1 MLPLCSEYDLLKN
14 FIPVILL
21 NAKIS
26 FGHFIRRM
34 IIDADQHCR
43 LYALL
48 PGMISEGFAKGMTA
62 DHAGDIVISC
72 HLFDDAKSLHPT
84 DVFIFI
90 AVRKKILFWL
100 NRFLLLSKLCLIIL
114 KTCMNIMIDIDAGGL
129 SRLLF
134 NDLNMLLPS
143 VLRKVIN
150 IFPPQSK
157 QIRNPQCS
165 IQAQDH

>member
-1 MLPLCSEYDLLKN
+1 MLENPVPVFLLD
-14 FIPVILL
+14 
-21 NAKIS
+21 AKIA

-34 IIDADQHCR
+34 IINADQHCR
-43 LYALL
+43 LYALP
-48 PGMISEGFAKGMTA
+48 PGMISEGFTKRMTA

-72 HLFDDAKSLHPT
+72 HLFDDAKSLHPA
-84 DVFIFI
+84 DRFVFIT
-90 AVRKKILFWL
+90 VGKKILLWL
-100 NRFLLLSKLCLIIL
+100 NRFLLLLKLCLIVL
-114 KTCMNIMIDIDAGGL
+114 KTCVNIMIDIDTGGL
-129 SRLLF
+129 SRFLLY
-134 NDLNMLLPS
+134 DLNMLLPS

>member
-48 PGMISEGFAKGMTA
+48 PGMISEGFTKGMTA

-72 HLFDDAKSLHPT
+72 HFFDDAKSLHPT
-84 DVFIFI
+84 DGFIFI
-90 AVRKKILFWL
+90 AVGKKILFWL
-100 NRFLLLSKLCLIIL
+100 NRFSLLLKLCLIIL
-114 KTCMNIMIDIDAGGL
+114 KTCVNIMIDIDAGGL
-129 SRLLF
+129 SRLLL
-134 NDLNMLLPS
+134 NDLNMLLPY

>member
-1 MLPLCSEYDLLKN
+1 MLPFCSEYDLLKYL
-14 FIPVILL
+14 IPIILL
-21 NAKIS
+21 NTQIS
-26 FGHFIRRM
+26 LGHFIRRM

-43 LYALL
+43 LYALP
-48 PGMISEGFAKGMTA
+48 PGMVSEGFTKGMTA

-72 HLFDDAKSLHPT
+72 RLFDDAKSLYPA
-84 DVFIFI
+84 DRFVFIT
-90 AVRKKILFWL
+90 VGKKILLWL
-100 NRFLLLSKLCLIIL
+100 NRFLLRLKLCPISL
-114 KTCMNIMIDIDAGGL
+114 KTCVNIMIDLDAGGL
-129 SRLLF
+129 SRLLLY
-134 NDLNMLLPS
+134 DLNMLLPS